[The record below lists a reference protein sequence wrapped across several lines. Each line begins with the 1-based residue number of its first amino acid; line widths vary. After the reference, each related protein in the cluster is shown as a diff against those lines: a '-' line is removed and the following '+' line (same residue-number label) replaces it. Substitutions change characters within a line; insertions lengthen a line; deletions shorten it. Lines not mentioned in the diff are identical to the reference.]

1 MTIDE
6 LLADWTAATAMS
18 PADADAMVGAITATA
33 APRPATSPPRV
44 TDTVAEQAAWWRQH
58 QRELART
65 LVQAT
70 GFRAA

>member
-6 LLADWTAATAMS
+6 LLADWTAATAMT
-18 PADADAMVGAITATA
+18 PAAADAMVGAITATA
-33 APRPATSPPRV
+33 APRPAATPSRE

-70 GFRAA
+70 VFRAA